1 MIINICFN
9 KSTHD
14 FLSYRLFKVTGPGGD
29 RLNSSP
35 HVKYQR
41 QASPTPRAQG
51 PLTCYCDVDLSC
63 SRSELAILRK
73 RRDPR
78 SAKWLEAKGVVAGE
92 LT

>member
-1 MIINICFN
+1 MITNICFN

-14 FLSYRLFKVTGPGGD
+14 FLSYRLKSLAPVAD

-35 HVKYQR
+35 RVKYQQ
-41 QASPTPRAQG
+41 QASPTPWAQG

-78 SAKWLEAKGVVAGE
+78 SAKWLKAKGVVAGE